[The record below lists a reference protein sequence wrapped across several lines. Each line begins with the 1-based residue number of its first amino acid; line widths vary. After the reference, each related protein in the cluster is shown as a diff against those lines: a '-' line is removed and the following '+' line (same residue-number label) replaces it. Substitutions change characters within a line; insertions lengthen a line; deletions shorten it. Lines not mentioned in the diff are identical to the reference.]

1 MDGGHVSGSSRA
13 NGFASGDLSREGMTP
28 ANAPLAEMSDVLAT
42 QSPESSM
49 SPGLALVGPSP
60 ERVGTRAS
68 VRATED
74 EESVTGEPSDVD
86 RGTPELLMPERL
98 DSPNHPASVEAFPG
112 DRGDID
118 TIAVAPAAFAPVVV
132 EPAVVEPVAF
142 APIAVDSGVVESA
155 AVESAAV
162 EPAAFELSEV
172 EPVAVESAAAA
183 VGADAVVSAVVE
195 SGAVESNAAEPVAFE
210 LSEVEPAAVE
220 PAAVNSRVTEP
231 AVVESSDFE
240 PVAVA
245 PVTVESEAFES
256 EAVESEAFEPDVF
269 ESELFEA
276 EAFGPIT
283 GESCTVEV
291 REPSGLEVGES
302 ISEAVPDIASTAG
315 VDRDVAT
322 HDVDWLEKLDR
333 EPSLATE
340 SGTHRIT
347 VRALPSRSTETATDL
362 QSEFP
367 STPVL
372 IPTVTPTISHSDGP
386 TVSPA
391 NTVLLEE
398 AFNPPTG
405 EMPSGAPRAH
415 SDMAPAIVDGSL
427 ADSPSVG
434 PADLPSGDSC
444 DLPSRVSSERPT
456 DWPSE
461 LTSDATSV
469 PIGAQG
475 PSTALEAPEVQSW
488 NHPAES
494 TTSREIA
501 VRSLDA
507 TSGVR
512 IPPPRVLSLRI
523 PRPTVKVSGFTFPE
537 APWAAVWMNP
547 PAAARD
553 NAAASAND
561 EPATDSDAAS
571 ATETADVAGQEGDKP
586 GKLTRIKPPG
596 DVIKLEDRLYY
607 VLQPP
612 LESLVACGEI
622 HMPFEPFPYQYE
634 GIGFLYPRYTAVLA
648 DEMGL
653 GKTMQAIMTIRLL
666 LRAGEVRN
674 VLLVCPKPLVSNWRR
689 EFQTWAPEIPVGIIE
704 GDQARRHWQWR
715 QASTPVKIANY
726 ELLMRDRDVL
736 DANLHFDLVALD
748 EAQRIKNKSSTT
760 SEIVRSITRTRSW
773 ALTGTPV
780 ENSPEDLVGIFEFLS
795 PGYLTNDM
803 QPRRMG
809 ELVKDH
815 ILRRTK
821 DMVLTDMPP
830 KLFRD
835 ATLDLTPEQHETYRR
850 AEDDGVMKL
859 TDMGPGI
866 TIQHV
871 FELVLRLKQICNF
884 DPVTGA
890 SSKLERLEADLEEV
904 VASGQ
909 KAILFTQ
916 WVVTIARLREKLA
929 RFGTLEYHGQLPHKQ
944 RETVIDQFKN
954 DPSKRLIMMSYGAG
968 SVGLNLQFCRYVFL
982 FDRWWNPAIEDQA
995 INRAHRIGVSGPVT
1009 VTRMI
1014 TGGTIEER
1022 INQVLDEKRELFNS
1036 ILSHADNSARGGL
1049 TQNEIFG
1056 LFNLK
1061 VQPKPKAA

>member
-1 MDGGHVSGSSRA
+1 
-13 NGFASGDLSREGMTP
+13 
-28 ANAPLAEMSDVLAT
+28 
-42 QSPESSM
+42 
-49 SPGLALVGPSP
+49 
-60 ERVGTRAS
+60 
-68 VRATED
+68 
-74 EESVTGEPSDVD
+74 
-86 RGTPELLMPERL
+86 MP
-98 DSPNHPASVEAFPG
+98 
-112 DRGDID
+112 
-118 TIAVAPAAFAPVVV
+118 
-132 EPAVVEPVAF
+132 
-142 APIAVDSGVVESA
+142 
-155 AVESAAV
+155 
-162 EPAAFELSEV
+162 EPAAL
-172 EPVAVESAAAA
+172 PIAA
-183 VGADAVVSAVVE
+183 VAG
-195 SGAVESNAAEPVAFE
+195 SNATPIALDVP
-210 LSEVEPAAVE
+210 EV
-220 PAAVNSRVTEP
+220 
-231 AVVESSDFE
+231 
-240 PVAVA
+240 
-245 PVTVESEAFES
+245 
-256 EAVESEAFEPDVF
+256 
-269 ESELFEA
+269 
-276 EAFGPIT
+276 
-283 GESCTVEV
+283 
-291 REPSGLEVGES
+291 
-302 ISEAVPDIASTAG
+302 
-315 VDRDVAT
+315 
-322 HDVDWLEKLDR
+322 
-333 EPSLATE
+333 
-340 SGTHRIT
+340 
-347 VRALPSRSTETATDL
+347 
-362 QSEFP
+362 
-367 STPVL
+367 
-372 IPTVTPTISHSDGP
+372 
-386 TVSPA
+386 
-391 NTVLLEE
+391 
-398 AFNPPTG
+398 
-405 EMPSGAPRAH
+405 
-415 SDMAPAIVDGSL
+415 
-427 ADSPSVG
+427 
-434 PADLPSGDSC
+434 
-444 DLPSRVSSERPT
+444 
-456 DWPSE
+456 
-461 LTSDATSV
+461 
-469 PIGAQG
+469 
-475 PSTALEAPEVQSW
+475 PEVQSW
-488 NHPAES
+488 NPETEPAVSEGPG
-494 TTSREIA
+494 
-501 VRSLDA
+501 VRSVGAAEGL
-507 TSGVR
+507 R
-512 IPPPRVLSLRI
+512 IPAPRVLSLRI

-537 APWAAVWMNP
+537 APWANAWMKP
-547 PAAARD
+547 PAAAND
-553 NAAASAND
+553 KSAAEGNG
-561 EPATDSDAAS
+561 EPASEAQAGESADGSSSEPDS
-571 ATETADVAGQEGDKP
+571 ERP

-612 LESLVACGEI
+612 LESLIACGEI

-715 QASTPVKIANY
+715 QGSTPVKIANY

-736 DANLHFDLVALD
+736 DANLRFDLVALD

-760 SEIVRSITRTRSW
+760 SEIVRSIARTRSW

-795 PGYLTNDM
+795 PGYLSNDM

-821 DMVLTDMPP
+821 DMVMTDMPP

-835 ATLDLTPEQHETYRR
+835 ATLDLTPEQYETYRR

-1014 TGGTIEER
+1014 TGGTIEDR

-1049 TQNEIFG
+1049 TQSEIFG
-1056 LFNLK
+1056 LFKLK
-1061 VQPKPKAA
+1061 VQSKPKVA